1 MQRQFFQVFRSA
13 FNLFKGVIYIVF
25 TIALG
30 IDLSHVHTLLETGIV
45 VAAVL
50 AALLL
55 FDPLVEILLMVSLIA
70 LVVLVAHGYCSNPT
84 IESGVRA
91 CVTTGGKLAF
101 DAVTDVIHRL
111 LALLAHHA
119 RPKVIES
126 HLLTPPGGVLQTGK
140 ASVQI

>member
-1 MQRQFFQVFRSA
+1 VQ
-13 FNLFKGVIYIVF
+13 
-25 TIALG
+25 
-30 IDLSHVHTLLETGIV
+30 HHTLLETGIV

-91 CVTTGGKLAF
+91 CVTAAGKLAF

-111 LALLAHHA
+111 LAPHA

-126 HLLTPPGGVLQTGK
+126 HLLTPPGGMLQTGK

>member
-25 TIALG
+25 MIALG

-70 LVVLVAHGYCSNPT
+70 LVVLVAPSMPSQMSFTDCLRCLRT
-84 IESGVRA
+84 TRA
-91 CVTTGGKLAF
+91 
-101 DAVTDVIHRL
+101 
-111 LALLAHHA
+111 
-119 RPKVIES
+119 PK
-126 HLLTPPGGVLQTGK
+126 
-140 ASVQI
+140 

>member
-1 MQRQFFQVFRSA
+1 
-13 FNLFKGVIYIVF
+13 
-25 TIALG
+25 
-30 IDLSHVHTLLETGIV
+30 
-45 VAAVL
+45 L

-55 FDPLVEILLMVSLIA
+55 FDPFVEILLMVSLIA

-101 DAVTDVIHRL
+101 DGVIDVIHRL

-126 HLLTPPGGVLQTGK
+126 HLLTPPGGMLQTGK

>member
-1 MQRQFFQVFRSA
+1 
-13 FNLFKGVIYIVF
+13 
-25 TIALG
+25 
-30 IDLSHVHTLLETGIV
+30 
-45 VAAVL
+45 L

-55 FDPLVEILLMVSLIA
+55 FDPLVEILLMLSLIA

-101 DAVTDVIHRL
+101 DGVTDVIHRL

-126 HLLTPPGGVLQTGK
+126 HLLTPPGGMLQTGK